1 MNMPDI
7 DNLIHAGLIGYV
19 VIAFLLQVLL
29 SGVCLFI
36 LLWRSWPGLFFHGGW
51 MAALSYWM
59 KSILIVTLLLDH
71 LHCGHD
77 LDLWYIRYIEQTPV
91 FMLSVLAFVLG
102 DMGLL
107 ATLKRSKNLE
117 QWAMLISSMKGRNPD
132 LRAKED

>member
-1 MNMPDI
+1 MPDI
-7 DNLIHAGLIGYV
+7 DNLIHNGLMNYVAG
-19 VIAFLLQVLL
+19 AFLLQVGL

-51 MAALSYWM
+51 MAAVSYWL

-71 LHCGHD
+71 LHCGHNMTF
-77 LDLWYIRYIEQTPV
+77 WYTRYIEQTPV
-91 FMLSVLAFVLG
+91 FMLAVLAFVLG

-117 QWAMLISSMKGRNPD
+117 QWAMLISSMKKRNPD
-132 LRAKED
+132 LKE